1 LRKKCCNKYKES
13 EVGVVTGTLVSLRK
27 EPPHTHTFTS
37 AYSSSIATSF
47 F

>member
-1 LRKKCCNKYKES
+1 
-13 EVGVVTGTLVSLRK
+13 VGVVYSRLVSLRK

-37 AYSSSIATSF
+37 AYSSSIPTSF